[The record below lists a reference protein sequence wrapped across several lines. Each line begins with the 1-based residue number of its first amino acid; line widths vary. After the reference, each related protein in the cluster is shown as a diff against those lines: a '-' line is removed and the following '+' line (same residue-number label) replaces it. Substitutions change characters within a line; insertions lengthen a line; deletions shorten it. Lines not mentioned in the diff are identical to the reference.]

1 MAESSPVVE
10 GLSHIHRI
18 ITRGINI
25 SILKSDEYLRLKTF
39 PDGNSDG
46 LLQYIKSLRFVTHS
60 HHLTEDEIG
69 FPYFE
74 KLIEAP
80 YGHLRDDHKAI
91 SLILDKIDQH
101 LAERSVDGMNS
112 ILRNLRELQ
121 NIWTPHIKIEEDN
134 LTHERVNSLVS
145 KEEQIKLAK
154 LFGEHG
160 SKNSGPGPL
169 ALPFM
174 FYNLEKADREIFMKN
189 FPWIVNKVLVPVIW
203 KQQWKPMK
211 PFFL

>member
-1 MAESSPVVE
+1 MAEFSPVVE

-25 SILKSDEYLRLKTF
+25 SILKCEEHLGLKTL

-46 LLQYIKSLRFVTHS
+46 FFKYIKSLRWVTHS

-80 YGHLRDDHKAI
+80 YGRLKDDHKTI

-101 LAERSVDGMNS
+101 LADKSVGGMKS
-112 ILRNLRELQ
+112 LLDALRQLQ
-121 NIWTPHIKIEEDN
+121 IMWTPHIKIEEDN
-134 LTHERVNSLVS
+134 LTHERVNSLVG
-145 KEEQIKLAK
+145 KEEQIKLTK
-154 LFGEHG
+154 SFGEHG

-169 ALPFM
+169 SLPFM
-174 FYNLEKADREIFMKN
+174 FYNLEKADREVFMKN
-189 FPWIVNKVLVPVIW
+189 FPWIVNKVLVPIIW
-203 KQQWKPMK
+203 KGQWKSMA

>member
-1 MAESSPVVE
+1 MTELSPVVE

-18 ITRGINI
+18 ITRGINM
-25 SILKSDEYLRLKTF
+25 SIRKCEELSRSKNV
-39 PDGNSDG
+39 PDDNRDG
-46 LLQYIKSLRFVTHS
+46 LIKYIKTLKWVTHS

-80 YGHLRDDHKAI
+80 YERLRDDHKTI
-91 SLILDKIDQH
+91 SRILDKIEQYLD
-101 LAERSVDGMNS
+101 DKPGNS
-112 ILRNLRELQ
+112 MKDLHHSLSELQ
-121 NIWTPHIKIEEDN
+121 NIWIPHIYIEEEN
-134 LTHERVNSLVS
+134 LTHEAINSLIG

-154 LFGEHG
+154 KFGKHS
-160 SKNSGPGPL
+160 SKNSGPGPM

-174 FYNLEKADREIFMKN
+174 FFNLGKSDREIFMRN
-189 FPWIVNKVLVPVIW
+189 FPWIVKKILVPIAW
-203 KQQWKPMK
+203 KGQWKPME

>member
-1 MAESSPVVE
+1 MAEVSPVVE

-18 ITRGINI
+18 ITRGIKI
-25 SILKSDEYLRLKTF
+25 SILKCEEYLGLKAF
-39 PDGNSDG
+39 PDGRGDG
-46 LLQYIKSLRFVTHS
+46 LFLYIKSLRLVTHS

-80 YGHLRDDHKAI
+80 YGHLRDDHKTI
-91 SLILDKIDQH
+91 SGILEKIDKY
-101 LAERSVDGMNS
+101 LAEKQDNYLNNLLES
-112 ILRNLRELQ
+112 LRELQ
-121 NIWTPHIKIEEDN
+121 NVWTPHIKIEEDN
-134 LTHERVNSLVS
+134 LTQERINSMVS

-154 LFGEHG
+154 LFGKHG

-174 FYNLEKADREIFMKN
+174 FYNLEKTDREVFMKN
-189 FPWIVNKVLVPVIW
+189 FPWIVNKFLVPVIW
-203 KQQWKPMK
+203 KQQWKPME